1 MKKVIFV
8 DDDKDMLKLLGIIL
22 GKTYEVHLYSDA
34 TNLMEH
40 IQDVQPDLLVL
51 DNLIGDHS
59 SESIIHSLEANQQ
72 VKIPPIILHSGT
84 PDLIARAEKIHAVGF
99 LAKPS
104 SITEIKNYI
113 DSFLNP
119 GSN

>member
-22 GKTYEVHLYSDA
+22 GKSYQVYLYSDA
-34 TNLMEH
+34 ANLVDH
-40 IQDVQPDLLVL
+40 IQEVNPDLLVL

-59 SESIIHSLEANQQ
+59 SESIIDTLQSNNS

-84 PDLIARAEKIHAVGF
+84 PDLVARAEKIKAVGY

-113 DSFLNP
+113 DRFL
-119 GSN
+119 SEA

>member
-22 GKTYEVHLYSDA
+22 GKSYEVYLYADA
-34 TNLMEH
+34 SNLMEH
-40 IQDVQPDLLVL
+40 IQQVNPHLLVL
-51 DNLIGDHS
+51 DNLIGDDS
-59 SESIIHSLEANQQ
+59 SESIIETLQANNS
-72 VKIPPIILHSGT
+72 VTIPPIILHSGT
-84 PDLIARAEKIHAVGF
+84 PDIVARAERINAVGY

-113 DSFLNP
+113 DGFLT
-119 GSN
+119 

>member
-34 TNLMEH
+34 THLIEH
-40 IQDVQPDLLVL
+40 IQQVQPDLLVL

-59 SESIIHSLEANQQ
+59 SESIIDSLQKEGNI
-72 VKIPPIILHSGT
+72 KIPPIILHSGT
-84 PDLIARAEKIHAVGF
+84 PDIVARAEKINAVGY
-99 LAKPS
+99 LPKPS
-104 SITEIKNYI
+104 SIVDIKSYI
-113 DSFLNP
+113 DQFLKTV
-119 GSN
+119 

>member
-22 GKTYEVHLYSDA
+22 GKSYEVYLYSDA
-34 TNLMEH
+34 SNLMEH
-40 IQDVQPDLLVL
+40 IQEVNPDLLVL

-59 SESIIHSLEANQQ
+59 SESIIETLQATNS

-84 PDLIARAEKIHAVGF
+84 PDIAARAQRINAVGY

-113 DSFLNP
+113 DQFLA
-119 GSN
+119 